1 MRRIDFEVYG
11 LPVDAFIVSGNSCRL
26 CLDFPFDLGKV
37 IKSSARDMMELC
49 PLLLSCY
56 TCWSVWCVDF
66 MIFWFVIALAGD
78 IDELK
83 N

>member
-49 PLLLSCY
+49 PLLLS
-56 TCWSVWCVDF
+56 
-66 MIFWFVIALAGD
+66 
-78 IDELK
+78 
-83 N
+83 